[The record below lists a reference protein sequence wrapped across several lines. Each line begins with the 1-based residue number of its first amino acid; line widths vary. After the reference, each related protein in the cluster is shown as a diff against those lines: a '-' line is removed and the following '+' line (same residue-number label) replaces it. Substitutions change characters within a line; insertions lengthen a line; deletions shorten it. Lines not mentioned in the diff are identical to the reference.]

1 MAYKIVVADDSKT
14 THKVAE
20 LALKEEEFEVF
31 FVSNGNEAID
41 KIKEVKPD
49 LVLLDID
56 LPQTNGY
63 QICKYINE
71 NLKDISVVLLKGAFE
86 TIDRSLIEDLVY
98 EEIISKPFDVAQL
111 TTKVKKIFE
120 KRNHKEKEKEEEKE
134 EIMINP
140 FIESAEKKSIGLPEE
155 IETEMMEKSQI
166 TVSEELISEISE
178 KIIRKIS
185 PEIIKEAVD
194 RIVPQIA
201 EELIK
206 KEIERI
212 KKEVESISSS

>member
-20 LALKEEEFEVF
+20 LALKGKEFEVF

-41 KIKEVKPD
+41 KINEVKPD

-63 QICKYINE
+63 QICRYINE

-86 TIDRSLIEDLVY
+86 TIDRTLIEDLVY
-98 EEIISKPFDVAQL
+98 EDIISKPFDVAQL
-111 TTKVKKIFE
+111 TTKVREIFE
-120 KRNHKEKEKEEEKE
+120 KRNYKEKEEEKE
-134 EIMINP
+134 EIMVNP
-140 FIESAEKKSIGLPEE
+140 FIESAEKKTIGLPEE
-155 IETEMMEKSQI
+155 METETLEKPQI
-166 TVSEELISEISE
+166 TISEELVSEISE

-185 PEIIKEAVD
+185 PEIIKEAVE

-206 KEIERI
+206 KEIEKI

>member
-1 MAYKIVVADDSKT
+1 KMAYKIVVADDSKT

-20 LALKEEEFEVF
+20 LALKGKEFEVF

-41 KIKEVKPD
+41 KINEVKPD

-63 QICKYINE
+63 QICRYINE

-86 TIDRSLIEDLVY
+86 TIDRTLIEDLVY
-98 EEIISKPFDVAQL
+98 EDIISKPFDVAQL
-111 TTKVKKIFE
+111 TTKVREIFE
-120 KRNHKEKEKEEEKE
+120 KRNYKEKEEEKE
-134 EIMINP
+134 EIMVNP
-140 FIESAEKKSIGLPEE
+140 FIESAEKKTIGLPEE
-155 IETEMMEKSQI
+155 METETLEKPQI
-166 TVSEELISEISE
+166 TISEELVSEISE

-185 PEIIKEAVD
+185 PEIIKEAVE

-206 KEIERI
+206 KEIEKI